1 MKNIRTYRA
10 DKYSTAEYEE
20 VGPDIYKTYT
30 VHQQSE
36 NSLSL
41 KGVSD
46 EDLAEELKKAD
57 GWEKC
62 DGEIDEDFLFLI
74 HEGKKYYKSIDEDE
88 DDEVTIYEDMYD
100 PNEPEEVYVTSIV
113 FEPEPELGEN
123 KPDDEQISQYP
134 LEDILDEF
142 YCEVGDIYEKENA
155 ADKEN
160 SYVEFMSEDIEDIR
174 RLLDIV
180 GKHVYNEEDGGTVFL
195 RIK

>member
-1 MKNIRTYRA
+1 MKNIRPYKA
-10 DKYSTAEYEE
+10 DKYSTAQYEE
-20 VGPDIYKTYT
+20 VEPNIYKTYI

-36 NSLSL
+36 DSWAL

-46 EDLAEELKKAD
+46 EELAEKLRTAD

-62 DGEIDEDFLFLI
+62 GGEMGEDLLFLI
-74 HEGKKYYKSIDEDE
+74 HEGKKYYKGIDEE
-88 DDEVTIYEDMYD
+88 ENGEVIIYEDMYD
-100 PNEPEEVYVTSIV
+100 PNAPEEVYVTSIV

-123 KPDDEQISQYP
+123 EPNDEQISQYP

-142 YCEVGDIYEKENA
+142 YCEIGDLYEKENA

-160 SYVEFMSEDIEDIR
+160 SYVEFASEDIGDIR
-174 RLLDIV
+174 KLLNIV
-180 GKHVYNEEDGGTVFL
+180 GKHVYNEEDGDTVFL